1 MIREGEKDTLNVLM
15 KNEIENKWNN
25 KAPNYLEKFSRD
37 IKDEKIESEENQY
50 ILQLVEEKLNEL
62 QQSK

>member
-1 MIREGEKDTLNVLM
+1 M